1 MGYCVVS
8 PDTLKNDKRAIT
20 VKTVF
25 ATLAEAEEHK
35 AQCDKFDEVAKRP
48 KRSYIVEVEENEPS
62 KTFVN
67 IILSSRQRQEP
78 LSSSSIFFSFA
89 MASSASSLFLAAHM
103 MVLSPAMQP
112 TISLQFISSSAAAAA
127 IAIPETVLITRRF

>member
-35 AQCDKFDEVAKRP
+35 AQCDEFDEVAKRP

-62 KTFVN
+62 KTFV
-67 IILSSRQRQEP
+67 IQE
-78 LSSSSIFFSFA
+78 
-89 MASSASSLFLAAHM
+89 
-103 MVLSPAMQP
+103 
-112 TISLQFISSSAAAAA
+112 FI
-127 IAIPETVLITRRF
+127 